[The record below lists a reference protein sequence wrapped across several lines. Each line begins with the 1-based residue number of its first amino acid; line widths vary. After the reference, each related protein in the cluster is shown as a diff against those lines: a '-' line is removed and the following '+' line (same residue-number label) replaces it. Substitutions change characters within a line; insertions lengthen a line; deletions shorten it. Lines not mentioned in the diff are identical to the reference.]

1 MIWTSDT
8 AWMLIYTILV
18 TLLMLAWVNVPA

>member
-18 TLLMLAWVNVPA
+18 TLLMLAWVTVAA